1 MSTNIATVE
10 TLADLL
16 EQLGQIPLARV
27 QMQPAPGTATEQDLL
42 APIPGRDRLCE
53 LVDGVLVEKAMG
65 YYESRL
71 AIVLAWLL
79 ETFAQAHRLGIVLGA
94 DALTRLRPGLVRVPD
109 LSFVSRRRLPNQ
121 RVPRDPVAD
130 LVPDLAVE
138 VLSAG
143 NTPREMERKLREYFT
158 SGVQMVWYVYPESK
172 TVRVYNTPEQYT
184 VVQAH
189 ERLEGGTIL
198 PGFAV
203 VVQDWFAQ
211 AE

>member
-16 EQLGQIPLARV
+16 EQLGQIPLARI
-27 QMQPAPGTATEQDLL
+27 QMQPPPGTATEQDLL
-42 APIPGRDRLCE
+42 TPIPGRDRLCE

-71 AIVLAWLL
+71 AAVLVWLL
-79 ETFAQAHRLGIVLGA
+79 ETFAQAHRQGIVLGA

-109 LSFVSRRRLPNQ
+109 VSFVSRRRLPNQ
-121 RVPRDPVAD
+121 RVPREPVAD

-143 NTPREMERKLREYFT
+143 NTPREMERKLQEYFA

-172 TVRVYNTPEQYT
+172 TVRVYSTSEQYT
-184 VVQAH
+184 VVHEH
-189 ERLEGGTIL
+189 ERLEGGAIL

-203 VVQDWFAQ
+203 VLQDWFAQ
-211 AE
+211 TE

>member
-1 MSTNIATVE
+1 
-10 TLADLL
+10 
-16 EQLGQIPLARV
+16 
-27 QMQPAPGTATEQDLL
+27 
-42 APIPGRDRLCE
+42 
-53 LVDGVLVEKAMG
+53 MG

-71 AIVLAWLL
+71 AAVLVWLL

-109 LSFVSRRRLPNQ
+109 VSFVSRQRLPNQ
-121 RVPRDPVAD
+121 RVPRDLVAD

-143 NTPREMERKLREYFT
+143 NTAREMERKLREYFV

-172 TVRVYNTPEQYT
+172 TVRVYQTPEQYT
-184 VVQAH
+184 VVHAH
-189 ERLEGGTIL
+189 ERLEGGTVL

-203 VVQDWFAQ
+203 VIQDWFTQ